1 MNPKCTIFSWNVRGL
16 NDHAKRE
23 CVRHTILSTGA
34 SIVCLQETKI
44 SSWSNILLK
53 ETVGAKLANQT
64 FHLPSKGA
72 SGGILIAA
80 DSDYFDMVLL
90 PCSSAYSLSVRINS
104 RLVDEVWDLMG
115 VYGPQPDNEK
125 TIFLSELRNIQ
136 TMVRPEWVLLG
147 DFNMMRRAREKN
159 KGSINRRVMRQFN
172 NTIDDLHLLELDL
185 TDRAFTWSNEQ
196 VDPTMTRIDRFF
208 ATTEW
213 HDLYPSADLHSMC
226 TMTSDHCP
234 LLMQGHSS
242 VTFYRG
248 FRFESFWPQIEGFN
262 EVVHQAWNS
271 TINTDD
277 AILLRAPR
285 GGGE

>member
-1 MNPKCTIFSWNVRGL
+1 M
-16 NDHAKRE
+16 
-23 CVRHTILSTGA
+23 
-34 SIVCLQETKI
+34 
-44 SSWSNILLK
+44 
-53 ETVGAKLANQT
+53 
-64 FHLPSKGA
+64 
-72 SGGILIAA
+72 
-80 DSDYFDMVLL
+80 
-90 PCSSAYSLSVRINS
+90 
-104 RLVDEVWDLMG
+104 DEVWDLTG
-115 VYGPQPDNEK
+115 VYGPQLDNEK

-147 DFNMMRRAREKN
+147 DFNMIRRAREKN

-196 VDPTMTRIDRFF
+196 ANPTMTRIDRFF

-248 FRFESFWPQIEGFN
+248 FRFESFWPQVEGFN

-271 TINTDD
+271 TVNSAD
-277 AILLRAPR
+277 AIL
-285 GGGE
+285 